1 MTVVDASVFVAY
13 YRPQDPFHQ
22 QSRAWLQAQVAA
34 EQSIVAPVLVLAE
47 VAGAVARRGDDTALG
62 QEAMIHLQDFPGL
75 TLVPIDDALAERAGE
90 IAATFRLHG
99 ADALYVAVAEVQR
112 LGLTSWDN
120 EVLTRGGQLVPTM
133 RPDAGQGQGQP

>member
-1 MTVVDASVFVAY
+1 M
-13 YRPQDPFHQ
+13 
-22 QSRAWLQAQVAA
+22 L
-34 EQSIVAPVLVLAE
+34 
-47 VAGAVARRGDDTALG
+47 
-62 QEAMIHLQDFPGL
+62 HLQDFPGL
-75 TLVPIDDALAERAGE
+75 TLVPIDDQLAEHAGE

-133 RPDAGQGQGQP
+133 RPDAGQGQGQA